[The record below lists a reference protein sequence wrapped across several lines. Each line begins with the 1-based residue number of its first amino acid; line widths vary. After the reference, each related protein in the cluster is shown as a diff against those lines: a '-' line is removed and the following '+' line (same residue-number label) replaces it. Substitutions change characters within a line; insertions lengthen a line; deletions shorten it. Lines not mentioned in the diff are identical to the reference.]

1 MEIVLYQPEI
11 AGNVGAIIRLAAN
24 SGISL
29 NLIKPFGFDLQEN
42 KIRRAGLDY
51 HDLSNTK
58 TYNSWEEFREK
69 NTKKSI
75 CCLSSK
81 GTDSYWDT
89 NLNKYDF
96 LLFGPESIGLPNEI
110 ISRTE
115 KNSWHNYKGDGK
127 NNRVV
132 LVYNLMTTKTK
143 EVCELEGIN
152 YNLIKFREFIN
163 PYIYRFFK
171 KVF

>member
-58 TYNSWEEFREK
+58 TYKSWEEFKEK

-110 ISRTE
+110 ISSYKTITIPMKE
-115 KNSWHNYKGDGK
+115 NSRSINLANSVGI
-127 NNRVV
+127 VV
-132 LVYNLMTTKTK
+132 FESLRQASVQ
-143 EVCELEGIN
+143 
-152 YNLIKFREFIN
+152 
-163 PYIYRFFK
+163 
-171 KVF
+171 

>member
-58 TYNSWEEFREK
+58 TYNSWEEFKEK

-110 ISRTE
+110 ISSYKTITIPMKE
-115 KNSWHNYKGDGK
+115 NSRSINLANSVGI
-127 NNRVV
+127 VV
-132 LVYNLMTTKTK
+132 FESLRQASVQ
-143 EVCELEGIN
+143 
-152 YNLIKFREFIN
+152 
-163 PYIYRFFK
+163 
-171 KVF
+171 

>member
-24 SGISL
+24 SGVSL

-58 TYNSWEEFREK
+58 TFNSWEEFIDINSNK
-69 NTKKSI
+69 TI

-89 NLNKYDF
+89 NLNQYDF

-110 ISRTE
+110 ISCYKTITIPMKE
-115 KNSWHNYKGDGK
+115 NSRSINLANAVGI
-127 NNRVV
+127 VV
-132 LVYNLMTTKTK
+132 FESLRQASVQ
-143 EVCELEGIN
+143 
-152 YNLIKFREFIN
+152 
-163 PYIYRFFK
+163 
-171 KVF
+171 

>member
-24 SGISL
+24 SGVSL

-110 ISRTE
+110 ISSYKTITIPMKE
-115 KNSWHNYKGDGK
+115 NSRSINLANSVGI
-127 NNRVV
+127 VV
-132 LVYNLMTTKTK
+132 FESLRQASV
-143 EVCELEGIN
+143 
-152 YNLIKFREFIN
+152 
-163 PYIYRFFK
+163 
-171 KVF
+171 

>member
-24 SGISL
+24 SGVSL
-29 NLIKPFGFDLQEN
+29 NLIKPYGFDLQEN

-58 TYNSWEEFREK
+58 TYNSWEEFIDINSNK
-69 NTKKSI
+69 AI

-89 NLNKYDF
+89 NLNQYDF
-96 LLFGPESIGLPNEI
+96 MLFGPESIGLPNEI
-110 ISRTE
+110 ISIHKTITIPMKE
-115 KNSWHNYKGDGK
+115 NSRSINLANAVGI
-127 NNRVV
+127 VV
-132 LVYNLMTTKTK
+132 FESLRQASVQ
-143 EVCELEGIN
+143 
-152 YNLIKFREFIN
+152 
-163 PYIYRFFK
+163 
-171 KVF
+171 

>member
-24 SGISL
+24 SGVSL

-58 TYNSWEEFREK
+58 TYNSWEEFIEI
-69 NTKKSI
+69 NDNKSI

-81 GTDSYWDT
+81 GADSYWDT
-89 NLNKYDF
+89 NLNQYDY
-96 LLFGPESIGLPNEI
+96 LLFGPESIGLPDEI
-110 ISRTE
+110 IT
-115 KNSWHNYKGDGK
+115 NYKTITIPMKEKSRSINLANSVGI
-127 NNRVV
+127 VV
-132 LVYNLMTTKTK
+132 FESLRQANVQ
-143 EVCELEGIN
+143 
-152 YNLIKFREFIN
+152 
-163 PYIYRFFK
+163 
-171 KVF
+171 

>member
-58 TYNSWEEFREK
+58 TYNSWEEFIDINSNK
-69 NTKKSI
+69 TI

-81 GTDSYWDT
+81 GKDSYWDT
-89 NLNKYDF
+89 NLNQYDF
-96 LLFGPESIGLPNEI
+96 LLFGPESIGLPDEI
-110 ISRTE
+110 ISSYKTITIPMKE
-115 KNSWHNYKGDGK
+115 NSRSINLANAVGI
-127 NNRVV
+127 VV
-132 LVYNLMTTKTK
+132 FESLRQASVQ
-143 EVCELEGIN
+143 
-152 YNLIKFREFIN
+152 
-163 PYIYRFFK
+163 
-171 KVF
+171 